1 MAWRGRRVV
10 GSPAVHLRNGFVA
23 LAFACGCSG
32 STDTT
37 PPSETVRNGATQS
50 APTGYQCVVS
60 ARAAVAPRYTGAT
73 LTEASGWFVG
83 GPSGVR
89 AYAWLGSGAELRWN
103 DGRRS
108 LPANAAI
115 SLREGRF
122 AWTGERYL
130 VVTSERFDEAAP
142 FADPL
147 ELSATPDWRNHRVYT
162 TDAMH
167 GDLRPVR
174 SSVPANACDVRV
186 TETVSGALV
195 TWFRRGPSGCEE
207 GEPWVLAFDARGDVI
222 GSPHSLSVAGGG
234 VRVQSLAARWDFGRA
249 VVTGRGDRTHTWVLD
264 ANGAMIAAEATGDI
278 ACPRSGCARVRVE
291 AEVST
296 TNTDDEGGATA
307 LRFDPLGVDRFGAH
321 RGFTVRLRRATVRGF
336 AVSGDLVLVLHSPQ
350 GGGCDLSILDL
361 EERVVVA
368 EHHENSTRACEE
380 RHVRALPRGFAL
392 AGFELPM
399 GAFSVAFDCS
409 RPPR

>member
-1 MAWRGRRVV
+1 
-10 GSPAVHLRNGFVA
+10 VHLRNGFVA
-23 LAFACGCSG
+23 LALACGCSG
-32 STDTT
+32 SNDTT
-37 PPSETVRNGATQS
+37 APSEPARTGGANT
-50 APTGYQCVVS
+50 APTGYQCAVS
-60 ARAAVAPRYTGAT
+60 ARVAVAPRYSNAT
-73 LTEASGWFVG
+73 LSEASPWFVG

-89 AYAWLGSGAELRWN
+89 AYAWLNSGAELRWN

-108 LPANAAI
+108 LSANAPIA
-115 SLREGRF
+115 LREGRF

-130 VVTSERFDEAAP
+130 AVTSERFDEAAP

-162 TDAMH
+162 TDGAH

-174 SSVPANACDVRV
+174 AGLPSNACDVRV
-186 TETVSGALV
+186 TETSGGALV
-195 TWFRRGPSGCEE
+195 TWFRRGPGGCEE
-207 GEPWVLAFDARGDVI
+207 GEPWALAFDGHGDPI
-222 GSPHSLSVAGGG
+222 GPPRALGVAGGV

-264 ANGAMIAAEATGDI
+264 AAGATVATESTGDI
-278 ACPRSGCARVRVE
+278 ACPRTGCARVRVE

-296 TNTDDEGGATA
+296 TNVDDEGGASA

-321 RGFTVRLRRATVRGF
+321 RGFTVRLQRATVRGF
-336 AVSGDLVLVLHSPQ
+336 AVSGDLLLVLHSPQ

-361 EERVVVA
+361 EERLVVA